1 MSEFPETL
9 YVSSSSITRC
19 DEDWADIERDPRGVL
34 LMWEPPKKNAQYIMG
49 LDPTVGRTGW
59 TRGTRQDGD
68 TKIDNAAIEIFE
80 VEGSREALW
89 TKDPDTGAR
98 VLDIDPVTKKQRYLY
113 RDVQVAEFAAPCDA
127 VEIARIANV
136 LGRIY
141 SGREED
147 QCELIYESYPGP
159 GMLTTQELIRLGY
172 GNIWMWET
180 FADGMSEPT
189 RAMGWHSTPRS
200 QQVLW
205 YRARRHLLGR
215 HAVLRSKFLLKEY
228 AKAVVNLD
236 KMRAQA
242 SYGSHDDRFQA
253 ANMCFWAGHRWSQD
267 AERTDEQ
274 VSVSPPVLDFQR
286 AAPTLDGEYHD
297 SFQSWK
303 ESSIA
308 GWD

>member
-1 MSEFPETL
+1 MTFPETL
-9 YVSSSSITRC
+9 YVANGHIEPCNESWT
-19 DEDWADIERDPRGVL
+19 EIERDPRGVL
-34 LMWEPPKKNAQYIMG
+34 LIWDPPKKNSTYICG

-59 TRGTRQDGD
+59 TRGTRTEDD
-68 TKIDNAAIEIFE
+68 HKIDNAAIEIFE
-80 VEGSREALW
+80 VDGSREALW
-89 TKDPDTGAR
+89 AKDPNGNR
-98 VLDIDPVTKKQRYLY
+98 ILDIDPITKRQRYLY

-141 SGREED
+141 SGDEED

-159 GMLTTQELIRLGY
+159 GMLTTQELLRLGY

-180 FADGMSEPT
+180 FADGSAEPT

-215 HAVLRSKFLLKEY
+215 NALIRSKWLLKEY
-228 AKAVVNLD
+228 AKAEFSSEKN
-236 KMRAQA
+236 RAQA

-253 ANMCFWAGHRWSQD
+253 ANMCFWAGHKWSQETD
-267 AERTDEQ
+267 RTEDP
-274 VSVSPPVLDFQR
+274 VTTPPVLDFQLR
-286 AAPTLDGEYHD
+286 APTLDDGEEHD
-297 SFQSWK
+297 FSEWR
-303 ESSIA
+303 SSVVEN
-308 GWD
+308 WS